1 MEILIVEED
10 PGLSAVWSRHLERLG
25 ADVRTAR
32 SQEDAI
38 RWLQVHRVDVV
49 VLNLTLANGSAFAI
63 ADFASYRQPD
73 ARVIFVTRSSFFTDG
88 SIFRYIPNA
97 CGFFPA
103 ETPPEDLA
111 EIIAHYG
118 T

>member
-1 MEILIVEED
+1 MNILIVEED

-25 ADVRTAR
+25 GTVQTAR
-32 SQEDAI
+32 TQDAAI
-38 RWLQVHRVDVV
+38 RALQTGRVDVLV
-49 VLNLTLANGSAFAI
+49 VNLTLTDGSAFAV

-73 ARVIFVTRSSFFTDG
+73 ARVVFVTRASFFTDG
-88 SIFRYIPNA
+88 SIFRYVPNA

-111 EIIAHYG
+111 EIVTHYG